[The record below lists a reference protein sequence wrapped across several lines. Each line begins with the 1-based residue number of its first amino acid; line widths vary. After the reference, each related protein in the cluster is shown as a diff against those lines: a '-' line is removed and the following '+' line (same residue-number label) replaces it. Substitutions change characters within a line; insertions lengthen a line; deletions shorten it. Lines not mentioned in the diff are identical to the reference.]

1 MLQRRF
7 QLHRK
12 ADPTGVSGTG
22 IVAEGCLFSN
32 NECVVKWLSKRSS
45 TTLYNNIS
53 DVEAIHG
60 HEGNTQIVWLDD
72 EPKTVTKETVVVTKT
87 KDEDEAE
94 EAEATETPSPE

>member
-12 ADPTGVSGTG
+12 VDPTGVSGTG
-22 IVAEGCLFSN
+22 VVAEGCLFSN

-60 HEGNTQIVWLDD
+60 HEGNTKIVWLDD
-72 EPKTVTKETVVVTKT
+72 EPHTVTKETVVVTKT
-87 KDEDEAE
+87 KDPEPEPEDDSG
-94 EAEATETPSPE
+94 PDRDIG

>member
-32 NECVVKWLSKRSS
+32 NECVVKWLSKRAS
-45 TTLYNNIS
+45 TTMYNNIS
-53 DVEAIHG
+53 DVMAIHG
-60 HEGNTQIVWLDD
+60 HDGDTIIVWLDE
-72 EPKTVTKETVVVTKT
+72 EPKVVTKEAVVVSQVV
-87 KDEDEAE
+87 KDDDE
-94 EAEATETPSPE
+94 TESS

>member
-32 NECVVKWLSKRSS
+32 NECVVKWLSKRAS
-45 TTLYNNIS
+45 TTMYNNIS
-53 DVEAIHG
+53 DVVAIHG
-60 HEGNTQIVWLDD
+60 HEGDTVIVWLDE
-72 EPKTVTKETVVVTKT
+72 EPTVTTVETKVVSKVV
-87 KDEDEAE
+87 KDEDAE
-94 EAEATETPSPE
+94 GVPD

>member
-32 NECVVKWLSKRSS
+32 NECVVKWLSKRAS
-45 TTLYNNIS
+45 TTMYNNIS
-53 DVEAIHG
+53 DVMAIHG
-60 HEGNTQIVWLDD
+60 HGGDTVLVWLDE
-72 EPKTVTKETVVVTKT
+72 EPTVVTTESKVVSKVV
-87 KDEDEAE
+87 KDDEDEAE
-94 EAEATETPSPE
+94 AEPDD